1 MKPTFKKTYECPE
14 TMVINTTSQP
24 LIINIGSGNTT
35 PEESDVNTSF
45 FEDEENYD
53 NPTFNVWDENF

>member
-1 MKPTFKKTYECPE
+1 
-14 TMVINTTSQP
+14 MVIKTTSQP
-24 LIINIGSGNTT
+24 LMINIGSGNTT